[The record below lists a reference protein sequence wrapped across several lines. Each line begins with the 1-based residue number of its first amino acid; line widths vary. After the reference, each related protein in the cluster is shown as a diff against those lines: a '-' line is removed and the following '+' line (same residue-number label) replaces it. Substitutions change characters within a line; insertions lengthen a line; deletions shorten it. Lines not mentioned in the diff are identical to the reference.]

1 MTTQMPADTAGG
13 GGTSEVACWCCGN
26 TRPES
31 AVVRLGSHPEVAVCL
46 RCAHFVHQQARS
58 REDAAR
64 SSPASRVRDGLRA
77 ARRLVMRRGWQQTPV
92 IGPVFR
98 WLGPRLP

>member
-13 GGTSEVACWCCGN
+13 GGAGEVLCWCCGDS
-26 TRPES
+26 RDES

-46 RCAHFVHQQARS
+46 RCAHFLHQQARS

-64 SSPASRVRDGLRA
+64 PSPASRVRDGLRA
-77 ARRLVMRRGWQQTPV
+77 GRRLVMRRGWQHAPV

-98 WLGPRLP
+98 WLGRRLP